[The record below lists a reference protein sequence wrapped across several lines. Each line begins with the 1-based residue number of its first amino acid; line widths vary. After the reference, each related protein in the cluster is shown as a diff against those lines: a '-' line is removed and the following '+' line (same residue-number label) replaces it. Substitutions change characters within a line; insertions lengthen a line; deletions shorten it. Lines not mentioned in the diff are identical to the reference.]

1 MVTKPRL
8 IKVVDEASDVRCV
21 SGLGLI
27 REEVWVD
34 GQGEVRRYNLAFINH
49 FLTRK
54 DNGRVVGYDNSH
66 GYHHRH
72 FKGCSA
78 AFEYVGYDDVQA
90 RFEAEVR
97 LLREERA

>member
-1 MVTKPRL
+1 M
-8 IKVVDEASDVRCV
+8 KVVDESSDIRCV

-34 GQGEVRRYNLAFINH
+34 AQGEVKRYNLAFINH
-49 FLTRK
+49 FLSRT
-54 DNGRVVGYDNSH
+54 DNGRVVAYDNSH

-72 FKGCSA
+72 FKGVSA
-78 AFEYVGYDDVQA
+78 AFDYTGYDNVQA

-97 LLREERA
+97 LLREELP